1 MTETTEPS
9 PPALPLSGVR
19 VLEFASMLSG
29 PFAGLLLGLLG
40 AEVIKVERLGGD
52 PFRGYG
58 GFSTHFA
65 NFNAG
70 KKSVVADLRTPAG
83 HAAVLRLIA
92 ASDVLLENSRPGQM
106 GKLGLSENDCHAVN
120 PGLIYVG
127 ISGFGSKGP
136 WAERP
141 AYDAIGQAMSG
152 LMDTMTNGAAP
163 SVGPALGD
171 IVSGMVGAS
180 AALAG
185 LAGRGLRGVG
195 ATVRTSMFE
204 ALTCA
209 VSDALLHYSA
219 HGTERTRADR
229 ATRSQVFSLLCADDR
244 YLMIQLSSSQ
254 RFFVNLVN
262 AVGRPDVASDERF
275 ASYDARMENQPAM
288 EEILAAI
295 FREQSSAF
303 WEEELS
309 KADVPSGPVL
319 RISDVVGH
327 PHTEALQLLSPPGPD
342 GLRRY
347 RGPWTVDGQRPPAPQ
362 TAPVLGEHTRAVF
375 AGLLGEEAAKELL
388 AVGALMDASQLV
400 DD

>member
-1 MTETTEPS
+1 MTQTTP

-70 KKSVVADLRTPAG
+70 KKSVVVDLGVPTG

-106 GKLGLSENDCHAVN
+106 EKLGLSESACHAVN

-127 ISGFGSKGP
+127 ISGFGAQGP

-152 LMDTMTNGAAP
+152 LMDAITNGTAP

-195 ATVRTSMFE
+195 ATIRTSMFE

-209 VSDALLHYSA
+209 VSDALLHYTA

-229 ATRSQVFSLLCADDR
+229 ATRSQVFSLMCADNR
-244 YLMIQLSSSQ
+244 YMMIQLSSSQ
-254 RFFVNLVN
+254 RFFANLVD
-262 AVGRPDVASDERF
+262 AVGRPDLASDERF
-275 ASYDARMENQPAM
+275 ASYEARMRNQPAM
-288 EEILAAI
+288 QEILGGI
-295 FREQSSAF
+295 FLKKPSAF

-319 RISDVVGH
+319 RISDVAGH
-327 PHTEALQLLSPPGPD
+327 PHTESLQLLSPPGPD
-342 GLRRY
+342 SLRRY
-347 RGPWTVDGQRPPAPQ
+347 RGPWTVDGQRPPTPQPAP
-362 TAPVLGEHTRAVF
+362 ALGEHTRAVF
-375 AGLLGEEAAKELL
+375 AEMLGEDAAEELL
-388 AVGALMDASQLV
+388 AGGALVDAEPAQV
-400 DD
+400 RR